1 MSIDAVGATGA
12 SDERRAQAIV
22 QVIES
27 AVDVR
32 RRYQFF
38 VWTQSSFQ
46 LLLPHKVAVCGLYDR
61 TRKQVR
67 LEIVNSIV
75 VPPNL
80 LTLLTDG
87 QSPLMQHVVNAWIN
101 NHGRPLV
108 VKLDALAGRGVAAAS
123 ESLQVAGYSQLLVH
137 GVSRPQRASEIESLF
152 VFASPGTSVSAL
164 QLGSIELL
172 LPHLHAT
179 YLRVQAIERENS
191 ESRAQPVAARSGY
204 SSASISD
211 REEQVLCWVREGM
224 SNQEIGVQLAI
235 SPLTVK
241 NHVQKILRKLGASN
255 RAQAVARA
263 MSMNLLLRPSGED
276 ETVERQPKS
285 PCATPRLAP
294 NGLAEISNKT
304 QR

>member
-1 MSIDAVGATGA
+1 MSIEAVGAAGA
-12 SDERRAQAIV
+12 SEDRRAQAIV

-32 RRYQFF
+32 RKYQFF

-46 LLLPHKVAVCGLYDR
+46 LLLPHKVAVYGLYDR

-67 LEIVNSIV
+67 LEVVNSIL
-75 VPPNL
+75 VPSPL
-80 LTLLTDG
+80 LALLTDG

-101 NHGRPLV
+101 NRGRPLV
-108 VKLDALAGRGVAAAS
+108 VHLDAMVGRVVAAAS
-123 ESLQVAGYSQLLVH
+123 ESLQAAGFSQLLVH

-152 VFASPGTSVSAL
+152 VFASPGATVSASHL
-164 QLGSIELL
+164 SYIELL
-172 LPHLHAT
+172 LPHLHTT
-179 YLRVQAIERENS
+179 YLRVQSIERENS
-191 ESRAQPVAARSGY
+191 DVRSPPVTARSGY
-204 SSASISD
+204 SSASISE

-263 MSMNLLLRPSGED
+263 MSMNLLLRPSGDE
-276 ETVERQPKS
+276 ETVERQPN
-285 PCATPRLAP
+285 PACATPRLAP